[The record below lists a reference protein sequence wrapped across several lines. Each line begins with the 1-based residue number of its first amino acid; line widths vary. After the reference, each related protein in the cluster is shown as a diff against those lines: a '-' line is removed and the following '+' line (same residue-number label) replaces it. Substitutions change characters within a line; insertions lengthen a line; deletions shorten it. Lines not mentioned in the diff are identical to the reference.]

1 MGRVKNL
8 EFDSQKRELL
18 VEIFSRFLSQ
28 TVPVGKGKLIFFL
41 GDGNS
46 VAIGLEV
53 CYPSGYDFCR

>member
-28 TVPVGKGKLIFFL
+28 TVPVGKGKLVFL

-46 VAIGLEV
+46 VAIGLKV